1 MIFLRMFHF
10 LLIDEPTN
18 HLDQEAREIVKQ
30 YLASKK
36 GFILVSHDRDLL
48 DACTD
53 HCLVLNRKSIEVQ
66 SGNFSGW
73 WENKQRKDR
82 FVMAENEKHQKEIRK
97 LKSKLMDEIV
107 QMMDEIGEGEPDT
120 KTQKKLDENKRLIN
134 ECNEK
139 VDTYQDELLDLPR
152 EIDKVNK
159 ELMIRTMELCY
170 DDIASNTKDIKEIAE
185 WITKVRIEL
194 KKQVLRKQD
203 RETRNQELY
212 HYLHGIFG
220 ADVIDI
226 FDMNYHPEAAENHE
240 KTIKSGN
247 QKQTV
252 EDRKKSETVP
262 KKENKT

>member
-1 MIFLRMFHF
+1 MKKEFSKLLEGKKLPIAVLDHEWHEIF
-10 LLIDEPTN
+10 
-18 HLDQEAREIVKQ
+18 
-30 YLASKK
+30 
-36 GFILVSHDRDLL
+36 
-48 DACTD
+48 
-53 HCLVLNRKSIEVQ
+53 
-66 SGNFSGW
+66 
-73 WENKQRKDR
+73 R
-82 FVMAENEKHQKEIRK
+82 FVKPDKEIRQLEEQLNELLKRQGKAVTESKEIRK

-240 KTIKSGN
+240 KTIKFTFIN
-247 QKQTV
+247 RVIT
-252 EDRKKSETVP
+252 D
-262 KKENKT
+262 

>member
-1 MIFLRMFHF
+1 MKKEFSKLLEGKKLPIAVLDHEWHEIF
-10 LLIDEPTN
+10 
-18 HLDQEAREIVKQ
+18 
-30 YLASKK
+30 
-36 GFILVSHDRDLL
+36 
-48 DACTD
+48 
-53 HCLVLNRKSIEVQ
+53 
-66 SGNFSGW
+66 
-73 WENKQRKDR
+73 R
-82 FVMAENEKHQKEIRK
+82 FVKPDKEIRQLEEQLNELLKRQGKAVTESKEIRK

>member
-1 MIFLRMFHF
+1 MSV
-10 LLIDEPTN
+10 DE
-18 HLDQEAREIVKQ
+18 L
-30 YLASKK
+30 
-36 GFILVSHDRDLL
+36 
-48 DACTD
+48 
-53 HCLVLNRKSIEVQ
+53 
-66 SGNFSGW
+66 
-73 WENKQRKDR
+73 
-82 FVMAENEKHQKEIRK
+82 
-97 LKSKLMDEIV
+97 DEIV

-152 EIDKVNK
+152 EIDKVKK